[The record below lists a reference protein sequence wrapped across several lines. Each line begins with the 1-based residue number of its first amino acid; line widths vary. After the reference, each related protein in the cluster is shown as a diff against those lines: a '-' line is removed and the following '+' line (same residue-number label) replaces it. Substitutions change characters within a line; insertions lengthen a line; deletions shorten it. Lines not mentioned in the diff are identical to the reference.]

1 MSFKRLM
8 YVQFRTRFSSEKI
21 VLFYENPLAMMKT
34 LHINISENTTDI
46 GPPIGQPLACFNNFS
61 VTENTHLFVNLNK
74 SFFKYR
80 LFAQWF
86 DIFSNIDSVYYVI
99 NGFFYWYT
107 CEKGLYIVWKI
118 LLFIWIRRILY
129 WIRES

>member
-61 VTENTHLFVNLNK
+61 VTENTHLFVNLK
-74 SFFKYR
+74 VF
-80 LFAQWF
+80 L
-86 DIFSNIDSVYYVI
+86 NIDFLH
-99 NGFFYWYT
+99 NGSIFFLT
-107 CEKGLYIVWKI
+107 
-118 LLFIWIRRILY
+118 
-129 WIRES
+129 